1 MHTSPILLSSIFLFC
16 GITASASE
24 KEAIQKETFI
34 FSIEQGD
41 TLRLDKYAVGKADEA
56 RPVVLFAFGGGFRGG
71 DRARDSYV
79 SFFHALAEEGYVV
92 VSTDYRTTL
101 SSLTQSPAN
110 AQAFVPLLQSAI
122 ATATADFYRATR
134 FVVEHSDAW
143 QIDPARIVAC
153 GSSAGAITVLQAE
166 YERCREND
174 AARLLLPEGFHYAGV
189 ISFAGAIA
197 AAGPLEWEQTP
208 CPLLLFHG
216 DADRIVPYEKAVAD
230 GIGLWGSYA
239 ICQTLDQTD
248 TPHTFYS
255 VNQAGHEIADRPMAD
270 NRPEIL
276 AFLSRLWS
284 EKPLRFRHIQE
295 ATEGEATEPA
305 NYTLEDYI
313 KANL

>member
-56 RPVVLFAFGGGFRGG
+56 RPVMLFAFGGGFRGG

-92 VSTDYRTTL
+92 VST
-101 SSLTQSPAN
+101 
-110 AQAFVPLLQSAI
+110 
-122 ATATADFYRATR
+122 
-134 FVVEHSDAW
+134 
-143 QIDPARIVAC
+143 AC

-276 AFLSRLWS
+276 AFLARLWS
-284 EKPLRFRHIQE
+284 EKPLRLRHIQE
-295 ATEGEATEPA
+295 TTEGEAAEPA